1 MISLS
6 VSDDAVELSVSAV
19 NSVEVVVSVSS
30 ITVSV
35 PDEADTEVSLAMAG
49 KEIVVKSKEPL
60 NKAAVMRNNQ
70 LLCFI
75 FVTPFFKYY

>member
-60 NKAAVMRNNQ
+60 NKAAVMQ
-70 LLCFI
+70 KQP
-75 FVTPFFKYY
+75 VTLFHFC